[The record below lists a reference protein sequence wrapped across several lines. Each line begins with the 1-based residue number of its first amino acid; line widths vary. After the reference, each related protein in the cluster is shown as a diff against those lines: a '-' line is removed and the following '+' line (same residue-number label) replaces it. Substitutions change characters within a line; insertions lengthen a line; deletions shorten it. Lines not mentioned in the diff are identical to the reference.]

1 MEIHEKSW
9 ASVGNKTLLKG
20 ETQLDSDENTGQL
33 RFHEIKFHV
42 VPLNIAHL
50 AYLHLRPRGKLP
62 LCLIFNFHLQHRL

>member
-9 ASVGNKTLLKG
+9 ASVGKKTLLRR

-42 VPLNIAHL
+42 VPLNIAHS
-50 AYLHLRPRGKLP
+50 AP
-62 LCLIFNFHLQHRL
+62 

>member
-33 RFHEIKFHV
+33 RFHKIKFFV
-42 VPLNIAHL
+42 VPLNIAHS
-50 AYLHLRPRGKLP
+50 AP
-62 LCLIFNFHLQHRL
+62 